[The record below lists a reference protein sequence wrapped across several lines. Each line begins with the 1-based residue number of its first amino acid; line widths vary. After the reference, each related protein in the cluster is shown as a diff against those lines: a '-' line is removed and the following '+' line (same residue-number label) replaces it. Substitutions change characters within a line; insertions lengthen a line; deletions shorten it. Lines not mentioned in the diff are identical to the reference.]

1 MVVMGWKSPHRTHPE
16 VKAKRKRHDPQFKA
30 RVALEAIKGIKT
42 VQQIAKEFDVH
53 PVQVS
58 DWKKKLMEQAGSVF
72 DASRPQAQ
80 QEEFGEE
87 RSALHSKIG
96 ELTVQVDFLV
106 KKSRQLGVWSGL
118 PNSSNPNTRS

>member
-1 MVVMGWKSPHRTHPE
+1 

-30 RVALEAIKGIKT
+30 RVALEALKGVKT
-42 VQQIAKEFDVH
+42 VQQIAKEFEVH

-58 DWKKKLMEQAGSVF
+58 EWKKKLSDLASSVF
-72 DASRPQAQ
+72 HPGRVEAPQ
-80 QEEFGEE
+80 EPFGEE

-106 KKSRQLGVWSGL
+106 KKSKQLGVWNGL
-118 PNSSNPNTRS
+118 PNSSNPITRL

>member
-1 MVVMGWKSPHRTHPE
+1 M
-16 VKAKRKRHDPQFKA
+16 KAKRKRHDPQFKA
-30 RVALEAIKGIKT
+30 RVALEALKGVKT

-58 DWKKKLMEQAGSVF
+58 EWKKKLSEQASSVF
-72 DASRPQAQ
+72 STGQAQAQ

-106 KKSRQLGVWSGL
+106 KKSKQLGVWNGL
-118 PNSSNPNTRS
+118 PNSSNHSTRS

>member
-1 MVVMGWKSPHRTHPE
+1 MGWKSTHRSHPQ

-30 RVALEAIKGIKT
+30 RVALEALKGIKT

-58 DWKKKLMEQAGSVF
+58 EWKKKLSEQAGSVF
-72 DASRPQAQ
+72 DTGRTTAQ
-80 QEEFGEE
+80 EPGFEEE